1 MPWRAVRAPRL
12 PATGDA
18 DRRWRA
24 HNGTSRTTL
33 EVAMSLP
40 IGERRKLRRI
50 EKGIAST
57 DPRLAA
63 LYTMFGRLSRLETMP
78 RLERV
83 RAGTIRRAARVKRKT
98 ALWTFN

>member
-1 MPWRAVRAPRL
+1 M
-12 PATGDA
+12 
-18 DRRWRA
+18 
-24 HNGTSRTTL
+24 TL

-50 EKGIAST
+50 ERGIASA

-63 LYTMFGRLSRLETMP
+63 LYSMFGKLSRPDAMP

-83 RAGTIRRAARVKRKT
+83 RPISIRRLGRVRRRT
-98 ALWTFN
+98 VLRTFN

>member
-1 MPWRAVRAPRL
+1 
-12 PATGDA
+12 
-18 DRRWRA
+18 
-24 HNGTSRTTL
+24 
-33 EVAMSLP
+33 MSLT

-50 EKGIAST
+50 ERDIASA

-63 LYTMFGRLSRLETMP
+63 LYTMFGRLSRPEAMP

-83 RAGTIRRAARVKRKT
+83 RARSLRRAARVRRKT